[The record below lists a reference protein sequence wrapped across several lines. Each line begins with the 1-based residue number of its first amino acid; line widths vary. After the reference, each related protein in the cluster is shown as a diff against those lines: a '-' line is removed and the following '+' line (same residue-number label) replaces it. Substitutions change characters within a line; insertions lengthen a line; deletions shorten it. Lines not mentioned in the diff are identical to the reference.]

1 MVEQRICCQGNTLY
15 WRQFSGIW
23 FDGYSCEGIGYL
35 EVKDY
40 FIFLVFGKVAIFFL
54 QTFPPLRKIK
64 WKFLQE
70 ALDCDLCTG
79 TWVYIVLAFIFG
91 VNVAPKKGIVPKI
104 LTGASSSLLT
114 HLVSIGFRDKF
125 GVTNILYNHEE

>member
-1 MVEQRICCQGNTLY
+1 
-15 WRQFSGIW
+15 
-23 FDGYSCEGIGYL
+23 L

-70 ALDCDLCTG
+70 ALDCDLCCG

-104 LTGASSSLLT
+104 LTGASSSLLV
-114 HLVSIGFRDKF
+114 HLVSIGCKEKWQT
-125 GVTNILYNHEE
+125 VNISYNSEE